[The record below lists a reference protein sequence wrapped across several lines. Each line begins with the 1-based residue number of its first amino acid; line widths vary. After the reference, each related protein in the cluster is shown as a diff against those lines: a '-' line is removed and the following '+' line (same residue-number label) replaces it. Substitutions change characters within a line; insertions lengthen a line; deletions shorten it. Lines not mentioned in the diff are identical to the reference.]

1 MSDPTVPIGGGDN
14 QDPDDTLPAAKL
26 SGRRHRL
33 DTGSRGL
40 MLAWS
45 LWLLGS
51 WVISLR
57 LDSTLPAVRWMIFAS
72 LFGLM
77 LLWPAFRLSQD
88 CLIEPDNSAYATG
101 KSRTILPKHIF
112 LDWLRL
118 NLIFQSVVWP
128 LQVTARWWVAQ
139 TALLDAAVASWTLM
153 VSVIVAWGCA
163 ARGGMQRTVA
173 MLLCLLLLL
182 GEPIV
187 VLILNMS
194 RSNIERSAWIMRISP
209 LQTIWELS
217 GSPWGWSAGPWV
229 ERVVVVAVAA
239 LVGWILLILFIHH
252 GTAARR

>member
-1 MSDPTVPIGGGDN
+1 MSDSTIPIDGDDD
-14 QDPDDTLPAAKL
+14 QSPSDTLPAAKPN
-26 SGRRHRL
+26 GRHHRR
-33 DTGSRGL
+33 DMGSRGL

-51 WVISLR
+51 WVISLQM
-57 LDSTLPAVRWMIFAS
+57 DSILPAVRWMIFSS

-88 CLIEPDNSAYATG
+88 CSIAPGDNDDATG
-101 KSRTILPKHIF
+101 KSRAILPKYIF

-118 NLIFQSVVWP
+118 NLIFQSVIWP
-128 LQVTARWWVAQ
+128 LQITARWWVAQ

-153 VSVIVAWGCA
+153 VSVIIAWGCA

-182 GEPIV
+182 GEPIA
-187 VLILNMS
+187 VLILDMS
-194 RSNIERSAWIMRISP
+194 RLNTEKSVWIMRISP

-217 GSPWGWSAGPWV
+217 GSPWGWSAGPWI
-229 ERVVVVAVAA
+229 ERVVAVAMAA
-239 LVGWILLILFIHH
+239 LVGWILLILFNRH
-252 GTAARR
+252 GTTARR